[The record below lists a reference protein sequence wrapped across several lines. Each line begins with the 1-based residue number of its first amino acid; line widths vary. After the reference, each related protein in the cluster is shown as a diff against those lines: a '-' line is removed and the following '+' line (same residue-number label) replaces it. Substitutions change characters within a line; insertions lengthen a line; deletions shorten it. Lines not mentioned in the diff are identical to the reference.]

1 MNRTFRAALMAG
13 GVVAMAA
20 CASAIAS
27 DAEAKTVKV
36 NLTAKE
42 TMVPI
47 DNEGHKAIGWTYD
60 GQIPGPVV
68 RATEGDTIE
77 FTLTN
82 DPGNKNSHSI
92 DFHAARADVLT
103 AFAPIKP
110 GETKSFTFTADHPGA
125 FFYHCGA
132 DPMIQHTAR
141 GMIGA
146 IIIDPKDPD
155 AMPKAD
161 REYVLVEHQTFDNP
175 EDVKGMMANNRQHD
189 AFNAV
194 PFQYDPV
201 HDVTATQTLE
211 AKPGERV
218 RIYLINSVPY
228 VGAGGRAGAGGGGRG
243 GPAGRPGSARGGRQ
257 N

>member
-47 DNEGHKAIGWTYD
+47 DKEGHKAIGWTYD

-82 DPGNKNSHSI
+82 DPAYKNSHSF
-92 DFHAARADVLT
+92 DFHT
-103 AFAPIKP
+103 TQTKKQTTKKP
-110 GETKSFTFTADHPGA
+110 NKPKKTKKNTFTAD
-125 FFYHCGA
+125 
-132 DPMIQHTAR
+132 
-141 GMIGA
+141 
-146 IIIDPKDPD
+146 
-155 AMPKAD
+155 
-161 REYVLVEHQTFDNP
+161 
-175 EDVKGMMANNRQHD
+175 
-189 AFNAV
+189 
-194 PFQYDPV
+194 
-201 HDVTATQTLE
+201 
-211 AKPGERV
+211 
-218 RIYLINSVPY
+218 
-228 VGAGGRAGAGGGGRG
+228 
-243 GPAGRPGSARGGRQ
+243 
-257 N
+257 